1 MIKVSLV
8 FDVFTK
14 GIEVMKRKR
23 NFILA
28 ACFLCLLLSG
38 GRMIGFAEEIHQ
50 DKEQHLTYEINDN
63 GEAVITGGVCGALN
77 SIVIPNTINGYR
89 VVGIADRAFAYRQDI
104 HCLRIEEGVRYIG
117 AYAFAGCRHMD
128 TPSLGEGLQAIGEG
142 AFRDNLFTG
151 RIVSRGDVFLPGSI
165 MSIGKEA
172 FDCCSHLQY
181 MRLPKYADID
191 SSAFEGTPWQEERDE
206 LCQIRGDCLVA
217 INENTNQVLN
227 IPYGVTR
234 LANEEGPRLLID
246 DVSRQTVYEEII
258 LPDTL
263 TEIRG
268 QSLEGIKVKRI
279 EIPGG
284 VKYIPIGFLRYG
296 EVSELVLSEG
306 IEVIGP
312 GALSKVDDMISK
324 QDTEDTGMTNSY
336 FPCKEHTSLNGYAQ
350 YYDKQGEFIEEIVD
364 AEIIKVKE
372 YEEGNVYKL
381 TIYIIAETNP
391 WYFKEDDF
399 LSIYFY
405 VTDDKIYRMY
415 PYCQLEPGGTSISFY
430 NDDDLLVT
438 VFDTEEKLQSR
449 GVFMP
454 VCQEEDMQEE
464 FYSIKQVG
472 NKITYH
478 YFEIDINKD
487 RGSEELFVWEKGK
500 GLVEFETGWGAGMMS
515 SVHVNEICEV
525 TKDE

>member
-63 GEAVITGGVCGALN
+63 GEAVITGGENGSSYFNGNNGYLE
-77 SIVIPNTINGYR
+77 IPNVIDGYR

-117 AYAFAGCRHMD
+117 AYAFAGCRHID

-181 MRLPKYADID
+181 MRLPKYANID
-191 SSAFEGTPWQEERDE
+191 SSVFEGTPWQEERDE

-217 INENTNQVLN
+217 INENINQVLN
-227 IPYGVTR
+227 IPYGVTG

-268 QSLEGIKVKRI
+268 QSLEGIRVKRI

-284 VKYIPIGFLRYG
+284 VKYIPIGFLGYG

-312 GALSKVDDMISK
+312 GALSNIDGMETICVPGSVRRIYDNAFAGCGDLRRIIIPGTVEKVGENVFDWCENL
-324 QDTEDTGMTNSY
+324 TEVVY
-336 FPCKEHTSLNGYAQ
+336 KEGIQEIGCGYADTRIKRIQ
-350 YYDKQGEFIEEIVD
+350 FPESAVRIRGSLAYAGKLERVYIPAGAVEIDNGIFSLREKYGDGSITVYGQKGSRAEELAVQSGYEFIEVESGD
-364 AEIIKVKE
+364 E
-372 YEEGNVYKL
+372 
-381 TIYIIAETNP
+381 
-391 WYFKEDDF
+391 
-399 LSIYFY
+399 
-405 VTDDKIYRMY
+405 
-415 PYCQLEPGGTSISFY
+415 
-430 NDDDLLVT
+430 
-438 VFDTEEKLQSR
+438 
-449 GVFMP
+449 MP
-454 VCQEEDMQEE
+454 
-464 FYSIKQVG
+464 
-472 NKITYH
+472 
-478 YFEIDINKD
+478 
-487 RGSEELFVWEKGK
+487 
-500 GLVEFETGWGAGMMS
+500 
-515 SVHVNEICEV
+515 
-525 TKDE
+525 

>member
-38 GRMIGFAEEIHQ
+38 GRMIGFAEEIRQ

-63 GEAVITGGVCGALN
+63 GEVVITGGETGSSYFNGNNGYLE
-77 SIVIPNTINGYR
+77 IPNVIDGYR

-206 LCQIRGDCLVA
+206 LCQIRGDCLLA

-263 TEIRG
+263 MEIRG
-268 QSLEGIKVKRI
+268 QSLEGIRVKRI

-284 VKYIPIGFLRYG
+284 VKYIPIGFLGYG

-312 GALSKVDDMISK
+312 GALSNIDGMETICVPGSVRRIYDNAFAGCGDLRRIIIPGTVEKVGENVFDWCENL
-324 QDTEDTGMTNSY
+324 TEVVYKEGIQETG
-336 FPCKEHTSLNGYAQ
+336 CGYADTRIKRIQ
-350 YYDKQGEFIEEIVD
+350 FPESAVRIRGSLAYAGKLERVYIPAGAVEIDDEIFFSQGEIWGWLHHGI
-364 AEIIKVKE
+364 
-372 YEEGNVYKL
+372 
-381 TIYIIAETNP
+381 
-391 WYFKEDDF
+391 
-399 LSIYFY
+399 
-405 VTDDKIYRMY
+405 R
-415 PYCQLEPGGTSISFY
+415 
-430 NDDDLLVT
+430 
-438 VFDTEEKLQSR
+438 TERQQSGR
-449 GVFMP
+449 
-454 VCQEEDMQEE
+454 
-464 FYSIKQVG
+464 
-472 NKITYH
+472 T
-478 YFEIDINKD
+478 
-487 RGSEELFVWEKGK
+487 GSPERV
-500 GLVEFETGWGAGMMS
+500 
-515 SVHVNEICEV
+515 
-525 TKDE
+525 

>member
-1 MIKVSLV
+1 M
-8 FDVFTK
+8 
-14 GIEVMKRKR
+14 
-23 NFILA
+23 A
-28 ACFLCLLLSG
+28 ACFLCLLLRG
-38 GRMIGFAEEIHQ
+38 GRIIGFAEEIHQ

-63 GEAVITGGVCGALN
+63 GEAVITGGENGSSYFNGNNGYLE
-77 SIVIPNTINGYR
+77 IPNVIDGYR

-142 AFRDNLFTG
+142 VFRDNLFTG

-165 MSIGKEA
+165 MSIDKEA

-181 MRLPKYADID
+181 MRLPKYANID
-191 SSAFEGTPWQEERDE
+191 SSVFEGTPWQEERDE

-217 INENTNQVLN
+217 INENINQVLN

-268 QSLEGIKVKRI
+268 QSLEGIRVKRI

-284 VKYIPIGFLRYG
+284 VKYIPIGFLGYG

-312 GALSKVDDMISK
+312 GALSNIDGMETICVPGSVRRIYDNAFAGCGDLRRIIIPGTVEKVGENVFDWCENL
-324 QDTEDTGMTNSY
+324 TEVVY
-336 FPCKEHTSLNGYAQ
+336 KEGIQEIGCGYADTRIKRIQ
-350 YYDKQGEFIEEIVD
+350 FPESAVRIRGSLAYAGKLERVYIPAGAVEIDNGIFSLREKYGDGSITVYGQKGSRAEELAVQSGYEFIEVESGD
-364 AEIIKVKE
+364 E
-372 YEEGNVYKL
+372 
-381 TIYIIAETNP
+381 
-391 WYFKEDDF
+391 
-399 LSIYFY
+399 
-405 VTDDKIYRMY
+405 
-415 PYCQLEPGGTSISFY
+415 
-430 NDDDLLVT
+430 
-438 VFDTEEKLQSR
+438 
-449 GVFMP
+449 MP
-454 VCQEEDMQEE
+454 
-464 FYSIKQVG
+464 
-472 NKITYH
+472 
-478 YFEIDINKD
+478 
-487 RGSEELFVWEKGK
+487 
-500 GLVEFETGWGAGMMS
+500 
-515 SVHVNEICEV
+515 
-525 TKDE
+525 

>member
-38 GRMIGFAEEIHQ
+38 GRMIGFAEEIRQ

-63 GEAVITGGVCGALN
+63 GEVVITGGETGSSYFNGNNGYLE
-77 SIVIPNTINGYR
+77 IPNVIDGYR

-206 LCQIRGDCLVA
+206 LCQIRGDCLLA

-263 TEIRG
+263 MEIRG
-268 QSLEGIKVKRI
+268 QSLEDIRVKRI

-284 VKYIPIGFLRYG
+284 VKYIPIGFLGYG

-312 GALSKVDDMISK
+312 GALSNIDGMETICVPGSVRRIYDNAFAGCGDLRRIIIPGTVEKVGENVFDWCENLTEVVYEEGIREIGCGYADTQIKRIQFPESTVRIHGSLAYAGNLERIYIPAGVAEVDDEI
-324 QDTEDTGMTNSY
+324 
-336 FPCKEHTSLNGYAQ
+336 FSLREKYRDVPITVYGQKGSRAEELAVQSGY
-350 YYDKQGEFIEEIVD
+350 EFIEVESGD
-364 AEIIKVKE
+364 E
-372 YEEGNVYKL
+372 
-381 TIYIIAETNP
+381 
-391 WYFKEDDF
+391 
-399 LSIYFY
+399 
-405 VTDDKIYRMY
+405 
-415 PYCQLEPGGTSISFY
+415 
-430 NDDDLLVT
+430 
-438 VFDTEEKLQSR
+438 
-449 GVFMP
+449 MP
-454 VCQEEDMQEE
+454 
-464 FYSIKQVG
+464 
-472 NKITYH
+472 
-478 YFEIDINKD
+478 
-487 RGSEELFVWEKGK
+487 
-500 GLVEFETGWGAGMMS
+500 
-515 SVHVNEICEV
+515 
-525 TKDE
+525 

>member
-38 GRMIGFAEEIHQ
+38 GRMIGFAEEIHP

-63 GEAVITGGVCGALN
+63 GETVITGGETGSSYFNGNNGYLE
-77 SIVIPNTINGYR
+77 IPNVIDGYR
-89 VVGIADRAFAYRQDI
+89 VVGIANRAFAYRQDI

-181 MRLPKYADID
+181 MRLPKYANID
-191 SSAFEGTPWQEERDE
+191 SSVFEGTPWQEERDE

-217 INENTNQVLN
+217 INENINQVLN

-268 QSLEGIKVKRI
+268 QSLEGIRVKRI

-284 VKYIPIGFLRYG
+284 VKYIPIGFLGYG

-312 GALSKVDDMISK
+312 GALSNIDGMETICVPGSVRRIYDNAFAGCGDLRRIIIPGTVEKVGENVFDWCENL
-324 QDTEDTGMTNSY
+324 TEVVY
-336 FPCKEHTSLNGYAQ
+336 KEGIQEIGCGYADTRIKRIQ
-350 YYDKQGEFIEEIVD
+350 FPESAVRIRGSLAYAGKLERVYIPAGAVEIDNGIFSLREKYGDGSITVYGQKGSRAEELAVQSGYEFIEVESGD
-364 AEIIKVKE
+364 E
-372 YEEGNVYKL
+372 
-381 TIYIIAETNP
+381 
-391 WYFKEDDF
+391 
-399 LSIYFY
+399 
-405 VTDDKIYRMY
+405 
-415 PYCQLEPGGTSISFY
+415 
-430 NDDDLLVT
+430 
-438 VFDTEEKLQSR
+438 
-449 GVFMP
+449 MP
-454 VCQEEDMQEE
+454 
-464 FYSIKQVG
+464 
-472 NKITYH
+472 
-478 YFEIDINKD
+478 
-487 RGSEELFVWEKGK
+487 
-500 GLVEFETGWGAGMMS
+500 
-515 SVHVNEICEV
+515 
-525 TKDE
+525 